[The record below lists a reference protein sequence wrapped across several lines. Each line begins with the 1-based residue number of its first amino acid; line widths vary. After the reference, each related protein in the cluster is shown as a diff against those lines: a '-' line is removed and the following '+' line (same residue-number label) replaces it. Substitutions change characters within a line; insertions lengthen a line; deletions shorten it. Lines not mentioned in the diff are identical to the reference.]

1 MIPSLYEQYASRIQ
15 ASQFLPNFWVSELY
29 WHRAGWQAKVDP
41 GEDNW
46 MYVVDSDGEI
56 MLPALDVLGNPH
68 PTLPYWASLI
78 GMGGK
83 STLDA
88 NYLYHR
94 VDREQLTG
102 GRWRDLRKSLARVE
116 RELGGQLVLRPIGAG
131 DLPQVTDMIL
141 SWAGDRELYDPE
153 ILTQYLLQGPH
164 LAVVRPNRQDVL
176 GVVAWDSNYRFI
188 NFRYCVVDK
197 SGPVGL
203 DEYARY
209 LFWQTI
215 PNDTFINDGGGLDR
229 EGLHRYKQKLNPIH
243 KFTVWSKS

>member
-102 GRWRDLRKSLARVE
+102 GRWRDLRKSLV
-116 RELGGQLVLRPIGAG
+116 G
-131 DLPQVTDMIL
+131 
-141 SWAGDRELYDPE
+141 
-153 ILTQYLLQGPH
+153 
-164 LAVVRPNRQDVL
+164 RQ
-176 GVVAWDSNYRFI
+176 
-188 NFRYCVVDK
+188 
-197 SGPVGL
+197 
-203 DEYARY
+203 
-209 LFWQTI
+209 
-215 PNDTFINDGGGLDR
+215 
-229 EGLHRYKQKLNPIH
+229 
-243 KFTVWSKS
+243 